1 MAVMQ
6 RRRLL
11 VLASTYPARAG
22 DGTPAFVRDL
32 AAAESSR
39 YETTVLVPSVP
50 GSVGDEVDGALDV
63 RRFRFFPRR
72 WEDLAD
78 GAILENLRSRKSR
91 WLQVPAFLL
100 AEVLAVRRLVR
111 SIQPDVLHVHWLIPQ
126 GLAAL
131 VAAPRVPKLV
141 TTLGGDL
148 YGLRDPLSRRL
159 IRLVL
164 ANSAAVTT
172 MNSEMRDKLIGLG
185 ADPAA
190 THVLPMGADVEMIRP
205 LAAASE
211 RQPNRILFVG
221 RLVEKK
227 GFQTLVAGA
236 ARVRGPVSVRIVG
249 AGVERTALERAIHD
263 HDATRR
269 VQIVGPRSHQHLP
282 EDYAWADVVAVPSVV
297 DSNGDRDGLPNV
309 ALEAMASGRPLVVS
323 DVSDLGSTVQAARSG
338 VVVPPGDSQAL
349 AEALDTLRAPALRA
363 ALATAGRR
371 HVEAHFDL
379 AACTRRFVEHLD
391 ALHVRQ
397 SEGAD
402 V

>member
-1 MAVMQ
+1 MMKLAMLVSGFPH
-6 RRRLL
+6 RSETFALNELL
-11 VLASTYPARAG
+11 ALERAG
-22 DGTPAFVRDL
+22 CLEAVFATKPGDPGPPHPGAERLMQKVQYLAPGTAAEQAAEVVERLNGADVSAVHGYFAHQPAEVAAHAASALGVGFSFSVHALDARKVPAPEL
-32 AAAESSR
+32 AGRAAAA
-39 YETTVLVPSVP
+39 VGVVACNADVAQHVDVP
-50 GSVGDEVDGALDV
+50 GA
-63 RRFRFFPRR
+63 R
-72 WEDLAD
+72 
-78 GAILENLRSRKSR
+78 
-91 WLQVPAFLL
+91 
-100 AEVLAVRRLVR
+100 VRRLAHGV
-111 SIQPDVLHVHWLIPQ
+111 D
-126 GLAAL
+126 
-131 VAAPRVPKLV
+131 
-141 TTLGGDL
+141 
-148 YGLRDPLSRRL
+148 LSRFVPRARPEDDDRL
-159 IRLVL
+159 RVL
-164 ANSAAVTT
+164 A
-172 MNSEMRDKLIGLG
+172 
-185 ADPAA
+185 
-190 THVLPMGADVEMIRP
+190 
-205 LAAASE
+205 
-211 RQPNRILFVG
+211 VG

-227 GFQTLVAGA
+227 GFQTLVAAA

-323 DVSDLGSTVQAARSG
+323 DVSDLGPTVQAARSG

>member
-1 MAVMQ
+1 MRTRLAVVMSGFP
-6 RRRLL
+6 RTSETFAVGELVALSRAGMLARLY
-11 VLASTYPARAG
+11 ATKAG
-22 DGTPAFVRDL
+22 DGAVPQPGVDELLPLLRMLPVGDAAEQ
-32 AAAESSR
+32 AAA
-39 YETTVLVPSVP
+39 LVTDL
-50 GSVGDEVDGALDV
+50 GELEVDGVHGYFAHQPAEVAAHAASALGVGFSFSVHALD
-63 RRFRFFPRR
+63 
-72 WEDLAD
+72 A
-78 GAILENLRSRKSR
+78 RK
-91 WLQVPAFLL
+91 VPAPEL
-100 AEVLAVRRLVR
+100 AGRAAAAVGVVACNADVAQHVDVPGARVRRLAHGV
-111 SIQPDVLHVHWLIPQ
+111 D
-126 GLAAL
+126 
-131 VAAPRVPKLV
+131 
-141 TTLGGDL
+141 
-148 YGLRDPLSRRL
+148 LSRFVPRARPEDDDRL
-159 IRLVL
+159 RVL
-164 ANSAAVTT
+164 A
-172 MNSEMRDKLIGLG
+172 
-185 ADPAA
+185 
-190 THVLPMGADVEMIRP
+190 
-205 LAAASE
+205 
-211 RQPNRILFVG
+211 VG

-227 GFQTLVAGA
+227 GFQTLVAAA

-323 DVSDLGSTVQAARSG
+323 DVSDLGPTVQAARSG